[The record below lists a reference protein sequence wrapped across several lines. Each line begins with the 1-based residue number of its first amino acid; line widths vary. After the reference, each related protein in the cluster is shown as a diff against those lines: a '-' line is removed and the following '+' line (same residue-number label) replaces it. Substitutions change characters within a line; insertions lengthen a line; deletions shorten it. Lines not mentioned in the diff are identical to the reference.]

1 MRASQFIFESK
12 VNIKNQII
20 ADVNKNGGDLKDYF
34 VRFTDID
41 KLGYSAKQAFGK
53 TLDVD
58 DNDFSVDSIGQKNGR
73 PVLWFYPL
81 QYYLKQNELFATTN
95 PYAWLVK
102 LKPTAWLQ
110 TVKRGDT
117 KVEQPPHGKE
127 RAGILRM
134 SDPPAALFFK
144 PLFDVIGKYYDYG
157 GQHTRHGNVK
167 GPTPREKLS
176 WFQRIRGD

>member
-1 MRASQFIFESK
+1 MRASQFIFEAK
-12 VNIKNQII
+12 VSIKNQII

-34 VRFTDID
+34 VRFTNID
-41 KLGYSAKQAFGK
+41 KLGYSAKQLFGR
-53 TLDVD
+53 TPDID
-58 DNDFSVDSIGQKNGR
+58 DDFSVDYIGTNNGR

-81 QYYLKQNELFATTN
+81 QHYLKHNELFASSN

-102 LKPTAWLQ
+102 LKPNAWLQ
-110 TVKRGDT
+110 TVKRGD
-117 KVEQPPHGKE
+117 KKFQQAPNGKE

-134 SDPPAALFFK
+134 SNPPAALFFK
-144 PLFDVIGKYYDYG
+144 PLFDVVGKYYDYG